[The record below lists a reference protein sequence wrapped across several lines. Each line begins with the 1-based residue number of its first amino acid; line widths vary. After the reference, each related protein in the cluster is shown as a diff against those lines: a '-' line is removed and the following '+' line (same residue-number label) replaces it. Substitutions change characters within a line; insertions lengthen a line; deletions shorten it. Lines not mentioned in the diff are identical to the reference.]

1 MLACLSQ
8 LAQIVKPDL
17 AATCNSRPS
26 AGSRC
31 RLLGVA
37 SLGYG
42 RIEALMLSQESVVVR
57 YVGRRMGFLVFG
69 RVRCLMDRPDSGC
82 EEDRVV
88 TEQRLRCVVCV

>member
-1 MLACLSQ
+1 
-8 LAQIVKPDL
+8 
-17 AATCNSRPS
+17 
-26 AGSRC
+26 
-31 RLLGVA
+31 
-37 SLGYG
+37 
-42 RIEALMLSQESVVVR
+42 MLSQESVVVR